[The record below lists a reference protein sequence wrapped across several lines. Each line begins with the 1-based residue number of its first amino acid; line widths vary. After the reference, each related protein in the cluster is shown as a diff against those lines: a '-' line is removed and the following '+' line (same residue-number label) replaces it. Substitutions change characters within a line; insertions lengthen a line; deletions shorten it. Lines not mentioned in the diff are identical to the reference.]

1 MAFRDV
7 MRARGG
13 GRDEEKEGGE
23 SKREREGKREA
34 LNTKPESHIHEFD
47 GGGEVV

>member
-13 GRDEEKEGGE
+13 GIDEEKEGGE
-23 SKREREGKREA
+23 SKRERKGKRDA
-34 LNTKPESHIHEFD
+34 LKKPESHIHQFD
-47 GGGEVV
+47 RGGEVV